1 MSLNLANVSR
11 YSKTK
16 FKNIICST
24 VIYKYIKTTLKL
36 SPSYC
41 WRLSQMENDL
51 QEMVIPS
58 HWSQD
63 QINHHIEN
71 MKKAGFKVIV
81 ATKSEK
87 IPSHLFNK

>member
-1 MSLNLANVSR
+1 
-11 YSKTK
+11 
-16 FKNIICST
+16 
-24 VIYKYIKTTLKL
+24 
-36 SPSYC
+36 
-41 WRLSQMENDL
+41 MENDL

-81 ATKSEK
+81 AAKSEK